1 MRHASNITKNARK
14 GAHQARA
21 AARDLKHSA
30 RNHAGNIATT
40 FQRMGSETV
49 EAVKEGVEDIGEKM
63 SDYVKQGRAKVQS
76 FEEMLSQTVQERPLT
91 ATLTALGIGFV
102 FGRFFSRR

>member
-1 MRHASNITKNARK
+1 MRHASNIRKNARK
-14 GAHQARA
+14 GAHQVRA

-30 RNHAGNIATT
+30 RNHAGGIATT
-40 FQRMGSETV
+40 FQRMGSDTV

-76 FEEMLSQTVQERPLT
+76 LEGTFSETIQERPLT
-91 ATLTALGIGFV
+91 AVLSALGVGFL
-102 FGRFFSRR
+102 FGCFYSRR